1 MVADLKVM
9 RCPSAYLDNYY
20 YHGSYFSL
28 ANRHC

>member
-1 MVADLKVM
+1 MVADPKVM
-9 RCPSAYLDNYY
+9 RYAYAYLDNYY